1 MRHALRITA
10 LLCLAMP
17 LRAQHR
23 NVVLIAI
30 DGLRGV
36 DFASLTAKQT
46 SLPNLAKFHA
56 EGAVSEGLI
65 GVFPT
70 VTAPSMASLVT
81 GVSPAVHGVLDNYAF
96 DPERKM
102 NASDSANE
110 YAELIHVPTLW
121 SAAHEAGLRTASVYW
136 PTTTTAVMDADFP
149 NHTQMRNYR
158 DRLLYRA
165 VATPGL
171 VAEFEKEY
179 GNLPTGSNSFNEQV
193 ITEMSLFL
201 IKTRKPNLLMIYFQ
215 DLDHAEHKNGP
226 QSPEAY
232 EVLKKDRHRH
242 RCSA

>member
-1 MRHALRITA
+1 
-10 LLCLAMP
+10 MP